1 MKIVSFVNKDNLV
14 ISLSSCDFYYAVFRI
29 FVYEGRHKLFVSS
42 LTSDRLAILNIA
54 AVASL
59 A

>member
-1 MKIVSFVNKDNLV
+1 MLV

-42 LTSDRLAILNIA
+42 LTLDRLAILNIA